1 MLYFEQEI
9 AWHKKYFLWH
19 DGVQKLLNSSI
30 KHFAISKWQSQS
42 NFFPTTMQDI
52 AYHAT
57 MNLFFRVFLNSNH
70 KISRHKSSRKF
81 PPHLT
86 VVLIEFRSE
95 IYDLKNTLRRR
106 DTNQRPSTTKVQF
119 STMLHTL
126 GSNQLWNSNFA
137 DYFSFCPCLK
147 LGWYRWQFK
156 LHTKNTFTLKVNKS
170 QKHFFLKLQCPND
183 QKNI

>member
-1 MLYFEQEI
+1 MQSPS
-9 AWHKKYFLWH
+9 
-19 DGVQKLLNSSI
+19 GNLNLI
-30 KHFAISKWQSQS
+30 
-42 NFFPTTMQDI
+42 FFQQLCKILPIMQPWI
-52 AYHAT
+52 F
-57 MNLFFRVFLNSNH
+57 FFRVFLNSNH

-119 STMLHTL
+119 STMLHTM

-137 DYFSFCPCLK
+137 DFFFCPCLK
-147 LGWYRWQFK
+147 FK
-156 LHTKNTFTLKVNKS
+156 EGSKTMVQMVIQIAYLLR
-170 QKHFFLKLQCPND
+170 KHSL
-183 QKNI
+183 

>member
-1 MLYFEQEI
+1 MTWWCAKI
-9 AWHKKYFLWH
+9 AKLFYILQSPSGNLNLIFL
-19 DGVQKLLNSSI
+19 I
-30 KHFAISKWQSQS
+30 
-42 NFFPTTMQDI
+42 FFPTTSMQDI

-106 DTNQRPSTTKVQF
+106 DTNQRPSTTKFRDVRERWAGWAIPHSCF
-119 STMLHTL
+119 GRSVNPISTRGGRLCPPHYYLPT
-126 GSNQLWNSNFA
+126 QLPTSLTHYMWLS
-137 DYFSFCPCLK
+137 
-147 LGWYRWQFK
+147 
-156 LHTKNTFTLKVNKS
+156 TKKF
-170 QKHFFLKLQCPND
+170 D
-183 QKNI
+183 

>member
-1 MLYFEQEI
+1 MQSPS
-9 AWHKKYFLWH
+9 
-19 DGVQKLLNSSI
+19 GNLNLI
-30 KHFAISKWQSQS
+30 
-42 NFFPTTMQDI
+42 FFQQLCKILPIMQPWI
-52 AYHAT
+52 F
-57 MNLFFRVFLNSNH
+57 FFRVFLNSNH

-126 GSNQLWNSNFA
+126 GSNQLWNSNFTG
-137 DYFSFCPCLK
+137 YFFQSLFEIQ
-147 LGWYRWQFK
+147 GRV
-156 LHTKNTFTLKVNKS
+156 KNDGTDGNSNCILIKKTFTLKVVSKS
-170 QKHFFLKLQCPND
+170 QKHFLLKLQYPKD
-183 QKNI
+183 KQNIWQNSVLAS

>member
-1 MLYFEQEI
+1 MQYFEQEI
-9 AWHKKYFLWH
+9 AWHKEYFLWH

-30 KHFAISKWQSQS
+30 KHFAISKWQSQP

-119 STMLHTL
+119 STMLHTM
-126 GSNQLWNSNFA
+126 GSIKIKWIKFLTRTICSKYLRLWQLV
-137 DYFSFCPCLK
+137 SFDDLD
-147 LGWYRWQFK
+147 LLSF
-156 LHTKNTFTLKVNKS
+156 
-170 QKHFFLKLQCPND
+170 
-183 QKNI
+183 

>member
-30 KHFAISKWQSQS
+30 KHFAISKWQSQP

-119 STMLHTL
+119 STMLHTM
-126 GSNQLWNSNFA
+126 GSNQLYTSNFTDFFCPLFEIQGGVKNDGTDGNSNCIFI
-137 DYFSFCPCLK
+137 
-147 LGWYRWQFK
+147 
-156 LHTKNTFTLKVNKS
+156 
-170 QKHFFLKLQCPND
+170 LKLQCPKD
-183 QKNI
+183 EQNIWQNSALA